1 MPCFLRAGFP
11 RLFYCPDRSFSGPG
25 FFAEQV
31 RLGEI
36 PTSDEHI
43 AAFHRA
49 RELGAVWAALKQDPK
64 GVAREV
70 AGRLLPMLADGVLD
84 IASLGS
90 QAYQRAFAETLLQKI
105 GTGGREEMLAALQSG
120 DGLFAFYDEAHKAG
134 SKAQLLSLAGLA
146 LGIATGGVAGLA
158 KTTMGRVGTMI
169 GGGAVSVTVPPAL
182 AALPEE
188 GVKGALGSALKALVE
203 GGALIALGIKGKGAH
218 TSVSM
223 GELIRS
229 NASRLETLKG
239 LAPRDAAALV
249 HGVLQDNGI
258 AGVRVAPAAVLETL
272 QKAEKAFPALSVDPV
287 LVALREQAQK
297 ALAEEGT
304 LFLPADAALSEIATR
319 LPDLADHMELQT
331 AADRGRA
338 AGEGGASSHAENM
351 ARERDSVRSSNVE
364 QRTLKI
370 WTEELYGEI
379 QRAQHAGMPTE
390 RSVNHLASFLKG
402 SELETIHLPQNVV
415 REFLAE
421 LIVKDPDIVKTS
433 VLADLGQRLF
443 NMENKA
449 APISVSRVDILPY
462 LSDISGVIEDGWIRS
477 MKDFQDSRPKKES
490 VSPSPQGKK
499 SLESESIISEEKYSE
514 NGNVLESRNKNG
526 TLSVEESVT
535 LPSGAERVLP
545 RKGSDGKPGWLG
557 KEELA
562 TPDEI
567 EIPVGQHL
575 TRLGYN
581 VLFLEELSKRGIQ
594 DTRTGD
600 MLVQELGYVEI
611 YTPITLNLSRII
623 SQIEKKS
630 KQAPSILVQ
639 FELSVTEM
647 SSVAERMW
655 SKRSAKSLGTL
666 YFMRSDGSIYRF
678 NRPADKY

>member
-1 MPCFLRAGFP
+1 M
-11 RLFYCPDRSFSGPG
+11 
-25 FFAEQV
+25 EQA

-36 PTSDEHI
+36 PASDDI

-287 LVALREQAQK
+287 LVALRDQAQK

-338 AGEGGASSHAENM
+338 AGEGMPPPVEETVAGDKAALSSDPLPETSPSSVGEAVASRAENTAKGEEVSAHPITDADAASPTARPRTGEGPSLLQEATTETM
-351 ARERDSVRSSNVE
+351 QTVEGETPPPSARETLSPIFQPEEAPLPPPAALLPESAPAQGLSHPALKPISGMHAQVLELPKRDANTFSEADMKRAE
-364 QRTLKI
+364 YLGDDPAQKKI
-370 WTEELYGEI
+370 SLHEG
-379 QRAQHAGMPTE
+379 
-390 RSVNHLASFLKG
+390 LAAI
-402 SELETIHLPQNVV
+402 ELERTFGWSLERVEHTQIKGEKN
-415 REFLAE
+415 
-421 LIVKDPDIVKTS
+421 
-433 VLADLGQRLF
+433 ADLFFSDGPFKGKTIDFMWTNSKSFEGINQYFQF
-443 NMENKA
+443 NLSRNRNQLMWHLGKADFIPLDYRSLIPENQK
-449 APISVSRVDILPY
+449 IV
-462 LSDISGVIEDGWIRS
+462 DGWIR
-477 MKDFQDSRPKKES
+477 
-490 VSPSPQGKK
+490 G
-499 SLESESIISEEKYSE
+499 L
-514 NGNVLESRNKNG
+514 
-526 TLSVEESVT
+526 
-535 LPSGAERVLP
+535 
-545 RKGSDGKPGWLG
+545 
-557 KEELA
+557 
-562 TPDEI
+562 TPDQQRKI
-567 EIPVGQHL
+567 L
-575 TRLGYN
+575 
-581 VLFLEELSKRGIQ
+581 
-594 DTRTGD
+594 
-600 MLVQELGYVEI
+600 
-611 YTPITLNLSRII
+611 II
-623 SQIEKKS
+623 
-630 KQAPSILVQ
+630 
-639 FELSVTEM
+639 
-647 SSVAERMW
+647 R
-655 SKRSAKSLGTL
+655 
-666 YFMRSDGSIYRF
+666 
-678 NRPADKY
+678 